1 MIVYGKDVLFLD
13 FAEQLTQ
20 NRIPLSS
27 GANMKIAIDQ
37 IQVDEKER
45 IRRDIGDL
53 DSLQNSINTVG
64 LLTPLLVDENNRLLA
79 GYRRLSACKNLG
91 WQKIE
96 VHVIPL
102 DGDQLKMLDVEI
114 AENFFRKDFSPEE
127 ILASEKRRLD
137 ILEKRRKKGL
147 WERFILWLKSIF
159 RS

>member
-1 MIVYGKDVLFLD
+1 MIVYCKDVLFLD
-13 FAEQLTQ
+13 FAAQLTH
-20 NRIPLSS
+20 NNIPLSS
-27 GANMKIAIDQ
+27 GTNMKIAIDQ

-64 LLTPLLVDENNRLLA
+64 LLTPILIDENNRLLA
-79 GYRRLSACKNLG
+79 GYRRLSACRNLG
-91 WQKIE
+91 WQEIA
-96 VHVIPL
+96 VNVIPL
-102 DGDQLKMLDVEI
+102 DGDQLKILDVEI

>member
-1 MIVYGKDVLFLD
+1 
-13 FAEQLTQ
+13 
-20 NRIPLSS
+20 
-27 GANMKIAIDQ
+27 MKIAIDQ

-45 IRRDIGDL
+45 IRRDLGNL
-53 DSLQNSINTVG
+53 ESLQGSINTVG
-64 LLTPLLVDENNRLLA
+64 LLTPLLIDENNRLLA
-79 GYRRLSACKNLG
+79 GYRRLSACRNLG
-91 WQKIE
+91 WHEID

-102 DGDQLKMLDVEI
+102 NGDQLKMLDVEI

-127 ILASEKRRLD
+127 ILASEQQRRD